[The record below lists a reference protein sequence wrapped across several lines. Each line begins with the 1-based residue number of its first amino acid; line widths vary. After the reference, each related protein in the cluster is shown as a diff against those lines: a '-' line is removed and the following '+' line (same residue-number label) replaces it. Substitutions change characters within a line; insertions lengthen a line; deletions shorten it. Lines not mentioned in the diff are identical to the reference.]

1 MRSGGNHS
9 TKSKLKDRKLKMYS
23 DDEVGYGKPPKSGQF
38 KPGQSGNPR
47 GRPKGARNVNTLMQ
61 RELARKVV
69 ASVDGERKSISAL
82 DVIVR
87 QLIQDGLKGKA
98 SDRLKVLAAID
109 KYCPQILEE
118 DLTPSTIEV
127 LFVSPEGH
135 PDDLMP
141 TDEERAFLRKALK
154 ERRAEE
160 KKKRENDETDGW
172 EFLK

>member
-1 MRSGGNHS
+1 M
-9 TKSKLKDRKLKMYS
+9 KLKLRERKLTMYS

-61 RELARKVV
+61 RELARKIV

-82 DVIVR
+82 EVMVR

-98 SDRLKVLAAID
+98 SDRIKVLAAID
-109 KYCPQILEE
+109 KYCPQILME

-135 PDDLMP
+135 PDVLRP

-154 ERRAEE
+154 ERRAKE
-160 KKKRENDETDGW
+160 KKKRQTEEPADWD
-172 EFLK
+172 FLK

>member
-1 MRSGGNHS
+1 MR
-9 TKSKLKDRKLKMYS
+9 
-23 DDEVGYGKPPKSGQF
+23 
-38 KPGQSGNPR
+38 
-47 GRPKGARNVNTLMQ
+47 

-82 DVIVR
+82 EVVVR

-98 SDRLKVLAAID
+98 SDRLKVLTAVD

-127 LFVSPEGH
+127 LFISPEGH
-135 PDDLMP
+135 TDDLRP
-141 TDEERAFLRKALK
+141 TDEGRAFLREALK

-160 KKKRENDETDGW
+160 KKKRETEETAGW
-172 EFLK
+172 DFLK